1 MVDFVLEEDA
11 RDFVVYEVRGLVRV
25 VGLQVEVVA
34 EAAGLDCE
42 H

>member
-1 MVDFVLEEDA
+1 MINLVLEENA
-11 RDFVVYEVRGLVRV
+11 GDFVAYEIGGLVRV
-25 VGLQVEVVA
+25 VGLQVKVVA